1 MRGEENLRLYI
12 DSASTEQIT
21 RLNKYYPIS
30 GVTTNPSILVK
41 EGKPYLEVVQ
51 EIRSIIGEDKELFVQ
66 AIGETAEEIV
76 DEARFVT
83 SKIPGN
89 VVVKIPVTE
98 EGIRAMQSLKEE
110 NIPTL
115 ATTVYTAFQALI
127 AAMAGA
133 KYVAPYV
140 NRIDNLSGNGVR
152 VVEEIAQLFKIY
164 DLPCEILAA
173 SFKNLQQVHD
183 VCLAGSETVTVAPE
197 IIEKMIAFPTT
208 PTDVAD
214 FKNQWT
220 TLYGVDHT
228 NLTNS

>member
-1 MRGEENLRLYI
+1 MRLYI
-12 DSASTEQIT
+12 DSANTDQIT

-30 GVTTNPSILVK
+30 GVTANPSILVK
-41 EGKPYLEVVQ
+41 EGKPYLEVVK
-51 EIRSIIGEDKELFVQ
+51 EIRSIIGENKELFVQ

-76 DEARFVT
+76 EEARFVT
-83 SKIPGN
+83 REISGN

-98 EGIRAMQSLKEE
+98 EGIRAMQLLKEE

-140 NRIDNLSGNGVR
+140 NRIDNLTGNGVR

-164 DLPCEILAA
+164 NLPCEILAA

-183 VCLAGSETVTVAPE
+183 VCLAGSETVTVAPK
-197 IIEKMIAFPTT
+197 IIGKMIAFPTT
-208 PTDVAD
+208 PTDVND